1 MSNRNR
7 DDYDVLVVGAGPSGL
22 TTAVAMAR
30 LGVRVLVIEKHPGLS
45 IFPKAIGV
53 RPRSMEIFRSWGL
66 ESEVRRRS
74 QRGRVEMSIQPTL
87 GMPRQ
92 EVSLGLP
99 DPAVVATV
107 APAPIALCGQDQ
119 LEAVL
124 HDQLLARGGEVR
136 FRTELVAITQTADG
150 VDAVIRHRDTD
161 EPSVITAR
169 YLVGADG
176 ARSMVR
182 SLIGIEF
189 EVLGTEAD
197 HLSVLFTGD
206 LSAVIPDPP
215 YILNITVAPGFEGL
229 FASTAMPHRWIYD
242 MEWHPETGERIEDWT
257 PERLTARIRG
267 AAGLPDLQPEIVGV
281 FPWDFGAGIAHG
293 YPPRPDLP
301 RRGRR
306 PPDHSAGGHRY
317 EHRDRRRAQPGLETR
332 LGDQGL
338 GGRDACS
345 TPTRTNANRSAAPT
359 PPPRC

>member
-1 MSNRNR
+1 MN
-7 DDYDVLVVGAGPSGL
+7 DYDVLVVGAGPSGL

-66 ESEVRRRS
+66 EPEVRRRS

-87 GMPRQ
+87 GMPGRK
-92 EVSLGLP
+92 SASDCRIPGWWRRSHRRRSRS
-99 DPAVVATV
+99 
-107 APAPIALCGQDQ
+107 CGQDQ

-124 HDQLLARGGEVR
+124 HDHLLARGGEVR

-161 EPSVITAR
+161 EPSVVTAR

-176 ARSMVR
+176 ARSLVR

-197 HLSVLFTGD
+197 HLSVLFNGD

-257 PERLTARIRG
+257 PERITARIRG

-281 FPWDFGAGIAHG
+281 FPWDFGRGVAPGAIAAAGCCWSAT
-293 YPPRPDLP
+293 PPTGR
-301 RRGRR
+301 RRGAR
-306 PPDHSAGGHRY
+306 PV
-317 EHRDRRRAQPGLETR
+317 
-332 LGDQGL
+332 
-338 GGRDACS
+338 
-345 TPTRTNANRSAAPT
+345 
-359 PPPRC
+359 